1 MELKKD
7 LFFIG
12 SLDPNLRTFDIIVN
26 TDFGTSYNAYLLKGT
41 EKNALVETVKANFMD
56 EYFEKLEKLLSVDEI
71 DYLVLSH
78 MEPDHSGSVEKL
90 IDLNPNITIVASVA
104 GINFLK
110 AIVNRE
116 FKSITVKDGD
126 TLSLGDK
133 TLEFMPVPNLHW
145 PDTIFTYYQ
154 EGQVLFTC
162 DAFGTHYCHL
172 GVLRSNLKDVDE
184 YLASV
189 RHYFDSIMAPFKDPF
204 IKNALKRIEDL
215 DIKMI
220 ATGHGPVIDSN
231 VQDVIDL
238 YKEWVKPEHKSAF
251 PTVAIVYVSA
261 YGYTKQLAMEI
272 AKGVSFDD
280 QVEVKILNLEDEDIA
295 DVLKE
300 VSKADGVLLG
310 SPTFVGEALK
320 PIWDLATSMTAAT
333 FRGRLGSAF
342 GSFGWSGEA
351 VDNLLERLKQMKMK
365 VLPGYKV
372 RFKPSSEELKKAFI
386 FGSEFSKT
394 LLENKGV
401 EKKV

>member
-1 MELKKD
+1 
-7 LFFIG
+7 
-12 SLDPNLRTFDIIVN
+12 
-26 TDFGTSYNAYLLKGT
+26 
-41 EKNALVETVKANFMD
+41 
-56 EYFEKLEKLLSVDEI
+56 
-71 DYLVLSH
+71 
-78 MEPDHSGSVEKL
+78 
-90 IDLNPNITIVASVA
+90 
-104 GINFLK
+104 
-110 AIVNRE
+110 
-116 FKSITVKDGD
+116 
-126 TLSLGDK
+126 
-133 TLEFMPVPNLHW
+133 
-145 PDTIFTYYQ
+145 
-154 EGQVLFTC
+154 
-162 DAFGTHYCHL
+162 
-172 GVLRSNLKDVDE
+172 
-184 YLASV
+184 
-189 RHYFDSIMAPFKDPF
+189 
-204 IKNALKRIEDL
+204 
-215 DIKMI
+215 
-220 ATGHGPVIDSN
+220 
-231 VQDVIDL
+231 
-238 YKEWVKPEHKSAF
+238 
-251 PTVAIVYVSA
+251 
-261 YGYTKQLAMEI
+261 MEI

-280 QVEVKILNLEDEDIA
+280 QVEVKIFNLEDEDIA